1 METGSTR
8 YTRRPLSSWLAS
20 GVEDFFA
27 ARAAAR
33 EAAAE
38 AASPPHGQF
47 LHIAGRR
54 VHALIHEAERPGSPD
69 LILLHGASG
78 NLREFDEFGA
88 RLARHFRVIAFDRPG
103 LGHSEGL
110 DLSDVSITAQ
120 ARHLAEAASQLGLRN
135 PLILGHSYGGSVAL
149 AWALEGFL
157 DPSGLILV
165 SAPSLPWDGGLDYW
179 HKLTDT
185 GFGQR
190 HAIPAAAAF
199 VPDFWVQRMV
209 TEVFAPEPIPQ
220 GYSAAKGIPLAVR
233 RVSLRHNTEQINRLH
248 GELTAHLPRHAS
260 LTLPIELL
268 HGTADRVVPI
278 HIHSRLLI
286 ERLPGAR
293 LTELPGAGHM
303 PHLTRPDEVEAAVL
317 RIAAQ
322 AALRGN
328 AQS

>member
-8 YTRRPLSSWLAS
+8 FIRRPLSSWLGS
-20 GVEDFFA
+20 GFEDFFA

-38 AASPPHGQF
+38 AFAPPQGQF
-47 LHIAGRR
+47 LSVAGRR
-54 VHALIHEAERPGSPD
+54 VHALIQGPEVPDSPD

-78 NLREFDEFGA
+78 NLREFDELGA

-120 ARHLAEAASQLGLRN
+120 ARHLAEAARHLGIRT

-149 AWALEGFL
+149 AWALEGLL
-157 DPSGLILV
+157 DPTGLILV
-165 SAPSLPWDGGLDYW
+165 STPSMPWEGGLDYW
-179 HKLTDT
+179 HRLTDT

-209 TEVFAPEPIPQ
+209 TEVFAPEAIPQ
-220 GYSAAKGIPLAVR
+220 DYYTSKGIPLAVR

-286 ERLPGAR
+286 ERLRGAR

-322 AALRGN
+322 AALRAA